1 MLDLGLVQLEAD
13 EIHLQLTA
21 VIRDRRN
28 VIESFPESLIQEPL
42 VGILLH
48 LDQVGH
54 IQNFFPSGIAHTHA
68 VPLYDRSYSVL
79 FHTGIHSIR
88 MILLRRFERVKTHK
102 KMKSV

>member
-1 MLDLGLVQLEAD
+1 MLDLGLIQFEAD

-42 VGILLH
+42 VGIFLH

-54 IQNFFPSGIAHTHA
+54 IQNFFSSGIAHTHA
-68 VPLYDRSYSVL
+68 VSLYDRSYSVF
-79 FHTGIHSIR
+79 FHTGFHSHSYDIVTTVR
-88 MILLRRFERVKTHK
+88 TRQNA
-102 KMKSV
+102 